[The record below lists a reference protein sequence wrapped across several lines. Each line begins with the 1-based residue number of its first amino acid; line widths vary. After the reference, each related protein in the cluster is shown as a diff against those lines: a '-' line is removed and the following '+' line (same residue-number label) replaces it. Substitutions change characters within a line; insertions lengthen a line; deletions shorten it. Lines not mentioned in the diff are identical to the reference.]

1 MSNTH
6 TTVDLIVRHAERHI
20 AEITPRTP
28 SANAIGIALFSL
40 AGMIVIATAFAII
53 QMATHVPGSAIFAK
67 DSKDYAAQ
75 HAFYTGQQVV
85 VAPTAVETA
94 HAAAMPNQFGMTLFT
109 MLALA
114 IGAFLALALYKQMF
128 GEMTFAT
135 EAPVARKPEV
145 VTETREFTRLVV
157 LQRGARPR
165 VQKAHATESI
175 SVAKTEKIEKPVF
188 QVRRIK

>member
-6 TTVDLIVRHAERHI
+6 TTVDLIVHHAERHI
-20 AEITPRTP
+20 AAMTPRTP

-75 HAFYTGQQVV
+75 HAFYTGQQVATIPAV
-85 VAPTAVETA
+85 VETT
-94 HAAAMPNQFGMTLFT
+94 HAAAAQNQFGTTLFT

-114 IGAFLALALYKQMF
+114 VGAFLALAIYKQLF
-128 GEMTFAT
+128 GELTLAT
-135 EAPVARKPEV
+135 ETPAHTCPEP
-145 VTETREFTRLVV
+145 RELTRLVI
-157 LQRGARPR
+157 LQRSGRTATTKVRSSEA
-165 VQKAHATESI
+165 VNKA
-175 SVAKTEKIEKPVF
+175 EKPVF
-188 QVRRIK
+188 KVRKIK